1 MKKLKF
7 AIMAALI
14 FACSAPIN
22 QETVNFEDETIL
34 IGKVN
39 WEGLTKP
46 PFNDWFR
53 PNYMHYVVDSTVLKA
68 LKGKLNDI
76 EIVVF
81 LGTWCSDSQQE
92 VPEFYKIMDYLQYD
106 VNKMEVVALEKLEDK
121 RMVSPQH
128 EEEGYGITHVP
139 TFIFKRKGKE
149 IGRITEYPEKT
160 LEKDMVGI
168 ISN

>member
-53 PNYMHYVVDSTVLKA
+53 RVLLKDFCTLDHADWLSWYDIAGTEMGSRKA
-68 LKGKLNDI
+68 
-76 EIVVF
+76 
-81 LGTWCSDSQQE
+81 C
-92 VPEFYKIMDYLQYD
+92 
-106 VNKMEVVALEKLEDK
+106 
-121 RMVSPQH
+121 
-128 EEEGYGITHVP
+128 
-139 TFIFKRKGKE
+139 
-149 IGRITEYPEKT
+149 
-160 LEKDMVGI
+160 
-168 ISN
+168 